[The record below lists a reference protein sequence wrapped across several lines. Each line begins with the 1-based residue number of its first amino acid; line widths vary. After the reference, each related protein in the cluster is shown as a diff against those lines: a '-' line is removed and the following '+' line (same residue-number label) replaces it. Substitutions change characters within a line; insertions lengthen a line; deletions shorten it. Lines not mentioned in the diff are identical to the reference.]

1 MTLQTAEYSNFFET
15 TLDGNVAGGDTT
27 ITLSALPTSDGTTY
41 IDAPYYLV
49 IDPDSAT
56 NREVINVTSHNTG
69 TLQITCTRDVEGRHT
84 PDIPHDTGTTVRM
97 SVVGEMFEDLHD
109 RLNDVALTGDVTG
122 TINSSTQDVAT
133 TLASGIDATK
143 IADGSVTDAEFQYI
157 GGLTSDAQT
166 QLDAKA
172 TTSDTL
178 DEFAVP
184 VAEVDINDQDLSKA
198 VLKDYAEKDQAITS
212 GTTLSIDLA
221 SGNTGS
227 VTLGHSVTTLTFT
240 NVPTDGTSSFTL
252 KVTQDVT
259 GNRTMA
265 LSGTV
270 NGSSATFKTPA
281 AGGLTLS
288 TGNGDIDLVTFLFFD
303 GDETNVLVNSLL
315 DFS

>member
-27 ITLSALPTSDGTTY
+27 ITLSALPTSDGTTF

-49 IDPDSAT
+49 INPDSTT

-69 TLQITCTRDVEGRHT
+69 TLQITCTRDVEGRHS

-122 TINSSTQDVAT
+122 TINSTTQDIAT

-143 IADGSVTDAEFQYI
+143 IADGSVTSAEFQYI

-172 TTSDTL
+172 TTADTL
-178 DEFAVP
+178 DEFGNP
-184 VAEVDINDQDLSKA
+184 VAALDINDQELTKFVA
-198 VLKDYAEKDQAITS
+198 KDYKEDVATTSDSGTSFAANVLTLDVQDGNIFDITLDGNITTWTINNMDS
-212 GTTLSIDLA
+212 GTTISVILRQDA
-221 SGNTGS
+221 TGS
-227 VTLGHSVTTLTFT
+227 RTAPTQINSTTIKTVDGGGLELSTAASAIDVVTVFY
-240 NVPTDGTSSFTL
+240 DGTDYLVFS
-252 KVTQDVT
+252 Q
-259 GNRTMA
+259 
-265 LSGTV
+265 V
-270 NGSSATFKTPA
+270 NMS
-281 AGGLTLS
+281 
-288 TGNGDIDLVTFLFFD
+288 
-303 GDETNVLVNSLL
+303 
-315 DFS
+315 